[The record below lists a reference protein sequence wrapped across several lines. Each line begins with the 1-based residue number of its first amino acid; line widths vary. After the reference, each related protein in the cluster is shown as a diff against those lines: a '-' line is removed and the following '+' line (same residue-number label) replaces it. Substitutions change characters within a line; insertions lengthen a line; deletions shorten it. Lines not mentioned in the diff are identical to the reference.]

1 MIELAMA
8 PAVQTVAQVAVERVL
23 NSLPEGMLLA
33 GCAWLLLRL
42 LGRQNAGTRFAVW
55 LVTLVGVAGLPLLS
69 ALEVAGHRLSVAP
82 HAEVTVPA
90 FWAVLFAGFWIL
102 FAMIALARL
111 VAGILQVRTIRKS
124 CAELAIEELD
134 PALRDVF
141 AAAGE
146 RRVRLLI
153 SESAR
158 VPAAIG
164 FRNPAIVLPAWTLQ
178 ELPADELK
186 PILIHEMAH
195 LRRRDDWTNL
205 LQKTMRALLFFHP
218 AVWWIDTRLSM
229 EREMACD
236 DAVVAA
242 TGNAPA
248 YAGSLIGLLER
259 GCARSGWKM
268 AQAAVEKA
276 RQAAIRIAR
285 ILESGPTSTR
295 VGRGALGLAAAL
307 CMTCCGLLEFA
318 PQFVAFA
325 PDTGGSVAHSAVPS
339 RVEFPSEARAGVVP
353 AMFHPAAPQ
362 RKPLAIHTTAKQAR
376 RNSASSSRPLLNLNR
391 PHRVTPPV
399 VMAKLDDSAPK
410 SRVNAAQTPKV
421 QMLMVMET
429 SITDFAPVAA
439 RTGVGNAQT
448 VGQVPV
454 RVQTVQVLER
464 DETGWHVHTYRVI
477 SLLPEGESMHSS
489 I

>member
-1 MIELAMA
+1 MTDLAAVA
-8 PAVQTVAQVAVERVL
+8 PALQNVAQIAVQRVL
-23 NSLPEGMLLA
+23 NSLPEGILLA

-69 ALEVAGHRLSVAP
+69 AFEVAGRRLSAAP
-82 HAEVTVPA
+82 HVELTVPA
-90 FWAVLFAGFWIL
+90 FWAVLFAAFWIVI
-102 FAMIALARL
+102 AIIALARL
-111 VAGILQVRTIRKS
+111 TVGILQVRAIRKS
-124 CAELAIEELD
+124 CAELPLEELEA
-134 PALRDVF
+134 PLREVF
-141 AAAGE
+141 AEMGG

-153 SESAR
+153 SENAR

-164 FRNPAIVLPAWTLQ
+164 FGNPAIILPAWALQ

-205 LQKTMRALLFFHP
+205 LQKSMRAVLFFHP

-236 DAVVAA
+236 DAVIAA

-259 GCARSGWKM
+259 GCTRTGWKL
-268 AQAAVEKA
+268 AQAAVERAK
-276 RQAAIRIAR
+276 QAAVRIAR
-285 ILESGPTSTR
+285 ILESGPASTR

-307 CMTCCGLLEFA
+307 CMICCGLLEFA

-325 PDTGGSVAHSAVPS
+325 PDTDSPVAQSAMPG
-339 RVEFPSEARAGVVP
+339 RVEFPSSERGVVVP
-353 AMFHPAAPQ
+353 AMFHPTRPQ
-362 RKPLAIHTTAKQAR
+362 RKPLGIHTAKQAR
-376 RNSASSSRPLLNLNR
+376 RSAEHPARRLLDLQH
-391 PHRVTPPV
+391 PHRVAPPV
-399 VMAKLDDSAPK
+399 VMAKLDDSVPQ
-410 SRVNAAQTPKV
+410 SRRNAAAARV

-429 SITDFAPVAA
+429 SVTDSAPVLGD
-439 RTGVGNAQT
+439 TGNPEVS
-448 VGQVPV
+448 GQVPV
-454 RVQTVQVLER
+454 QVQTVQVLER
-464 DETGWHVHTYRVI
+464 DETGWHVRIYRVI
-477 SLLPEGESMHSS
+477 SLLPSGEGELMHSS